1 MNINIKE
8 KLAGKGAYIALALL
22 LAAILVFTVIAI
34 VATVNKR
41 NDDVPGIDEL
51 PGEDQNQNENN
62 GGDENQEPA
71 DGDNDQSNDGD
82 QSTGGDVTDP
92 GDNNQPEVPVYVVPC
107 EGYVNKDYSEDTL
120 VFSQTMN
127 DHRIHLGIDISGK
140 VGDKVM
146 AFSKGVVEK
155 IYSDAFMGKTIVIN
169 HGNGLK
175 SCYMNLADTIPEGI
189 KEGVTVD
196 AGTVIGAIGETAI
209 SESADSPHLHFE
221 VRVNDKK
228 TDPKNY
234 VTLPS
239 SSETDTEFEG

>member
-22 LAAILVFTVIAI
+22 LAAILTFTVIAI
-34 VATVNKR
+34 VSTVNKR
-41 NDDVPGIDEL
+41 NDDIQQPDQL
-51 PGEDQNQNENN
+51 PGENNQEEEKNDDKTDGENN
-62 GGDENQEPA
+62 GEN
-71 DGDNDQSNDGD
+71 N
-82 QSTGGDVTDP
+82 
-92 GDNNQPEVPVYVVPC
+92 GDNNEAGTGGENTDDEVNTEPEETVYVVPC
-107 EGYVNKDYSEDTL
+107 EGYVNKDYSEDML

-127 DHRIHLGIDISGK
+127 DHRIHLGIDISGN

-155 IYSDAFMGKTIVIN
+155 IYSDAFMGKTIVIS

-175 SCYMNLADTIPEGI
+175 SYYMNLADTIPDGI
-189 KEGVTVD
+189 KEGVTVE

-221 VRVNDKK
+221 VRLSDKK
-228 TDPKNY
+228 VDPKNY

-239 SSETDTEFEG
+239 SAETDTEYEG

>member
-146 AFSKGVVEK
+146 AFSKK
-155 IYSDAFMGKTIVIN
+155 GKRRRYLGEALSQVNRCHIPSRGPCLCRLN
-169 HGNGLK
+169 HQPQNRIWIK
-175 SCYMNLADTIPEGI
+175 NMTRPSNRLAE
-189 KEGVTVD
+189 
-196 AGTVIGAIGETAI
+196 
-209 SESADSPHLHFE
+209 
-221 VRVNDKK
+221 
-228 TDPKNY
+228 
-234 VTLPS
+234 
-239 SSETDTEFEG
+239 